1 MDEPTLTDLLV
12 EPSTPD
18 RADIRAVLA
27 RVAHARPLDMRLVF
41 ASAAAEAEASDLPLS
56 RFYRLLA
63 LAFEPALRPDKA
75 QEPFG
80 PLMTFGNGE
89 RTLLPRDLAPGHL
102 DLLRAALDE
111 ALHPAFNARLADI
124 LWTCKHGAR
133 QDIPRHAATAVN
145 AYLADA
151 RLQQRGEDWAFA
163 PRSLE
168 RALRL
173 SFLVDRRGQGV
184 HQAARDAVTEL
195 AVVFEAARQWAGV
208 SQALR
213 LMYEFGIG
221 EPAANAETC
230 ERCATAAEADNRQLV
245 AEELWEQATG
255 WWRRTKDDAR
265 FEEAIRQAAELA
277 VRQSEARAADSA
289 GVAASFLEQA
299 IKLLRRLP
307 AAKRAGRE
315 AELHARL
322 VEQQARSLERLG
334 QISATFDG
342 RETWERAEA
351 AVTGKS
357 PFEAFTGFV
366 LHARP
371 LDVAKLRKQVE
382 EDAKRFVFM
391 HLIPV
396 VVTGDGGKTVKHV
409 PTMDADTAEDREAA
423 ARYHMVRHA
432 NMVQDMTGRTY
443 VEAARRV
450 IATEH
455 PVSTPDLLPF
465 MHRSGFVPP
474 GREWQWAK
482 AFAAGFDDDFTTATH
497 LLMPQLEHALRMLLR
512 SAGETAVS
520 MDRHGQQE
528 DWNLNHILLREGRA
542 ATEGILGEDTV
553 FDLAALLVDRGGTNL
568 RNAVSHGFV
577 DDGGLE
583 GGLSRYLFWACLRLC
598 MIPLIAHAER
608 VRRTRAEATDAAAPE
623 PDGHETQLSGS
634 GETEAS

>member
-1 MDEPTLTDLLV
+1 MDEPTLADLLV
-12 EPSTPD
+12 EPSTPK
-18 RADIRAVLA
+18 RADIGTVLA
-27 RVAHARPLDMRLVF
+27 GVAHIRPHDLRMAFAR
-41 ASAAAEAEASDLPLS
+41 AAAAAEATDLPLS
-56 RFYRLLA
+56 RFYRLLS
-63 LAFEPALRPDKA
+63 LAFEPTLRPDKV

-89 RTLLPRDLAPGHL
+89 RTLLPHDLSPGHL

-124 LWTCKHGAR
+124 LWACKHGPK
-133 QDIPRHAATAVN
+133 QDLPRHAATAVS
-145 AYLADA
+145 AYLADV

-173 SFLVDRRGQGV
+173 SLLVDRRGQGV
-184 HQAARDAVTEL
+184 HQAARDATSEL
-195 AVVFEAARQWAGV
+195 AVAFEAARQWAGV
-208 SQALR
+208 RQVQR
-213 LMYEFGIG
+213 LMHEFGIG
-221 EPAANAETC
+221 EPAANAKTC
-230 ERCATAAEADNRQLV
+230 ERCATAAEAEGGQLL
-245 AEELWEQATG
+245 AEELWEQAIAF
-255 WWRRTKDDAR
+255 WRRAKDDTRA
-265 FEEAIRQAAELA
+265 EEAIRQAAELA
-277 VRQSEARAADSA
+277 VRQSERRAADSA
-289 GVAASFLEQA
+289 GVAASFLEEA
-299 IKLLRRLP
+299 IKQLRRLP
-307 AAKRAGRE
+307 AAKRGEHE
-315 AELHARL
+315 AELHTKLA
-322 VEQQARSLERLG
+322 EQQARSLEQLG

-342 RETWERAEA
+342 REIWERAEA

-357 PFEAFTGFV
+357 LFQAFTAVV

-371 LDVAKLRKQVE
+371 PDMAKLRKQVE

-391 HLIPV
+391 HLVPI
-396 VVTGDGGKTVKHV
+396 VVTGDGGKTVKHI
-409 PTMDADTAEDREAA
+409 PTMDADKTEDREAA

-455 PVSTPDLLPF
+455 PVSTPDLLPI

-497 LLMPQLEHALRMLLR
+497 LLMPQLEHALRTLLR
-512 SAGETAVS
+512 SAGETAVA

-542 ATEGILGEDTV
+542 ATEGILGEDAV
-553 FDLAALLVDRGGTNL
+553 FDLAALLVDRGGANL

-608 VRRTRAEATDAAAPE
+608 LRRAQAPATDAGMSE
-623 PDGHETQLSGS
+623 PGGDGS
-634 GETEAS
+634 